1 MIRLLIADDH
11 KLFRIGLHK
20 MLREAQDIKV
30 VGEARTGEEAVT
42 LARELAPN
50 IVLMDICMPGI
61 GGLEATRRITQ
72 RDSGMRVVMLT
83 GFRGESLSAAGAESR
98 CGRLPDEERLM
109 QTSCSR
115 PSSGF
120 FSASAI
126 FPSEIAQQLAV
137 TSFEEVTEDPF
148 GQLSSREMQIM
159 LMVVNCQKVKE
170 ISSNLH
176 LSPKTVN
183 SYRYRIF
190 EKLNVGS
197 DVELALMAVRYGV
210 VNGGSSSSPLER
222 CQRCP
227 RLVALRTGGPG
238 SATGLPRRSRLL
250 PGVQA
255 RAHADRRPGSWH
267 ARGQS
272 DGSAFY
278 RRRQRRLPVRALHRA
293 GFASSEQAA
302 DAS

>member
-30 VGEARTGEEAVT
+30 VGEARSGEEAVT

-50 IVLMDICMPGI
+50 IILMDICMPGI

-72 RDSGMRVVMLT
+72 RDSGMRVIMLT
-83 GFRGESLSAAGAESR
+83 GFEDSPYPLQALKAGAAGYLTKKV
-98 CGRLPDEERLM
+98 GTEELVK
-109 QTSCSR
+109 
-115 PSSGF
+115 
-120 FSASAI
+120 AI
-126 FPSEIAQQLAV
+126 KRVFLGKRYLAGEIAQQLAV

-210 VNGGSSSSPLER
+210 VSGGLH
-222 CQRCP
+222 
-227 RLVALRTGGPG
+227 LG
-238 SATGLPRRSRLL
+238 SA
-250 PGVQA
+250 
-255 RAHADRRPGSWH
+255 
-267 ARGQS
+267 
-272 DGSAFY
+272 
-278 RRRQRRLPVRALHRA
+278 
-293 GFASSEQAA
+293 
-302 DAS
+302 

>member
-20 MLREAQDIKV
+20 MLREAREIKV

-42 LARELAPN
+42 LARELSPN
-50 IVLMDICMPGI
+50 IILMDICMPGI

-72 RDSGMRVVMLT
+72 RDSGIRVVMLT
-83 GFRGESLSAAGAESR
+83 GFEESPYPLQALKVGASGYLTKKVGADELIKAIKRVFLGKRYLAG
-98 CGRLPDEERLM
+98 
-109 QTSCSR
+109 
-115 PSSGF
+115 
-120 FSASAI
+120 
-126 FPSEIAQQLAV
+126 EIAQQLAV
-137 TSFEEVTEDPF
+137 TGFEEVNEDPF

-190 EKLNVGS
+190 EKLKVGS

-210 VNGGSSSSPLER
+210 VNGGVPLK
-222 CQRCP
+222 
-227 RLVALRTGGPG
+227 
-238 SATGLPRRSRLL
+238 SA
-250 PGVQA
+250 
-255 RAHADRRPGSWH
+255 
-267 ARGQS
+267 
-272 DGSAFY
+272 
-278 RRRQRRLPVRALHRA
+278 
-293 GFASSEQAA
+293 
-302 DAS
+302 

>member
-50 IVLMDICMPGI
+50 IILMDICMPGI

-72 RDSGMRVVMLT
+72 RDSGIRVVMLT
-83 GFRGESLSAAGAESR
+83 GFEESPYPLQALKAGAAGYLTKKVDANELLKAIKRVFLGKRYLSA
-98 CGRLPDEERLM
+98 
-109 QTSCSR
+109 
-115 PSSGF
+115 
-120 FSASAI
+120 
-126 FPSEIAQQLAV
+126 EIAQQLAV
-137 TSFEEVTEDPF
+137 TSFDEVTEDPF

-210 VNGGSSSSPLER
+210 VNGGIQLK
-222 CQRCP
+222 
-227 RLVALRTGGPG
+227 
-238 SATGLPRRSRLL
+238 SA
-250 PGVQA
+250 
-255 RAHADRRPGSWH
+255 
-267 ARGQS
+267 
-272 DGSAFY
+272 
-278 RRRQRRLPVRALHRA
+278 
-293 GFASSEQAA
+293 
-302 DAS
+302 

>member
-11 KLFRIGLHK
+11 KLFRIGLQK

-30 VGEARTGEEAVT
+30 VGEARSGEEAVALT
-42 LARELAPN
+42 RELAPN
-50 IVLMDICMPGI
+50 VVLMDICMPGI

-72 RDSGMRVVMLT
+72 RDSGVRVVMLT
-83 GFRGESLSAAGAESR
+83 GFEESPYPLQALKAGAV
-98 CGRLPDEERLM
+98 GYLTKTVDADELLKAIKRVFLGK
-109 QTSCSR
+109 R
-115 PSSGF
+115 YLSG
-120 FSASAI
+120 
-126 FPSEIAQQLAV
+126 EIAQQLAV
-137 TSFEEVTEDPF
+137 TSFEEVNEDPF

-210 VNGGSSSSPLER
+210 VNGGIQLK
-222 CQRCP
+222 
-227 RLVALRTGGPG
+227 
-238 SATGLPRRSRLL
+238 SA
-250 PGVQA
+250 
-255 RAHADRRPGSWH
+255 
-267 ARGQS
+267 
-272 DGSAFY
+272 
-278 RRRQRRLPVRALHRA
+278 
-293 GFASSEQAA
+293 
-302 DAS
+302 